1 MPENITIKIELE
13 IKGQKVSR
21 EINYNQYLEIKKFHP
36 TLDPIE
42 MEINHLQKEIERG
55 I

>member
-21 EINYNQYLEIKKFHP
+21 EINYNQYLQIKKFHP

-42 MEINHLQKEIERG
+42 MEINYLQKEIERG

>member
-21 EINYNQYLEIKKFHP
+21 EVLLNEDFKIEIKF
-36 TLDPIE
+36 
-42 MEINHLQKEIERG
+42 
-55 I
+55 